1 MTAPDGTRDLLAD
14 VEEHVRR
21 KEADL
26 AKEKAHLEE
35 LRGRSV
41 TIDEDGN
48 EVESPGNEL
57 VTTDGNR
64 ELMWKHSEVEFAG
77 ETFNVRTPQPQ
88 ALAIFQIVASRFIK
102 EQTKVDVIGL
112 FLQNH
117 MSPMSF
123 LRFAQRSMDPDDP
136 DVTKDSMME
145 MLKVIARSGTSRP
158 TGPSRG

>member
-1 MTAPDGTRDLLAD
+1 MTAPDGTRDLLSD

-35 LRGRSV
+35 LRGRPV
-41 TIDEDGN
+41 TIDEDGV
-48 EVESPGNEL
+48 EVTPSSEL
-57 VTTDGNR
+57 VTVDGHR
-64 ELMWKHSEVEFAG
+64 ELVWKHSEVEFAG

-158 TGPSRG
+158 TEPSRG